1 MNLTHTLPKWV
12 PEAKEGHVNLI
23 AYSIGCT
30 LMQKAS
36 ITSNN
41 SNGLN
46 DIDIFERE
54 EK

>member
-30 LMQKAS
+30 LMQKAP
-36 ITSNN
+36 SNN

-46 DIDIFERE
+46 DIDIFKRE